1 MIILIDNGHGYNTPG
16 KCSPDGKFKEWKKNR
31 ELARDIVMELKDDG
45 YDARLI
51 VTEENDISLAERV
64 QRVNYICRK
73 EGTSNVILVSIHSNA
88 AGADGKWHSAR
99 GFSAHVSLNASDK
112 SKRLA
117 KFLWQRA
124 IEYGLKGNRCV
135 PQEMF
140 IAQNL
145 YILRHT
151 LCPAVLTENLFY
163 DNQEDLDMLQSQQG
177 HDKIV
182 LAHLRAIRDYIK
194 SL

>member
-31 ELARDIVMELKDDG
+31 DLARDIVMELKDDG

-51 VTEENDISLAERV
+51 VTEENDISLSERV

-88 AGADGKWHSAR
+88 AGSDGKWHSAR

-151 LCPAVLTENLFY
+151 VCPAVLTENLFY
-163 DNQEDLDMLQSQQG
+163 DNQEDLEMLQSQQG

>member
-16 KCSPDGKFKEWKKNR
+16 KCSPDKSFYEWKNNR
-31 ELARDIVMELKDDG
+31 ELARDIVIELKDDG

-51 VTEENDISLAERV
+51 VDEEFDISLSERV
-64 QRVNYICRK
+64 QRVNDICK
-73 EGTSNVILVSIHSNA
+73 KYGASNVMLASIHSNA
-88 AGADGKWHSAR
+88 ASADGKWHSAR

-117 KFLWQRA
+117 KFLWQRS

-135 PQEMF
+135 PPEMY

-145 YILRHT
+145 YILRKT
-151 LCPAVLTENLFY
+151 ICPAVLTENLFY
-163 DNQEDLDMLQSQQG
+163 DNKEDLEMLQSQQG

>member
-73 EGTSNVILVSIHSNA
+73 EGASNVILVSIHSNA

-99 GFSAHVSLNASDK
+99 GFSAHVCLNASDK

-117 KFLWQRA
+117 KFLWHRA

-151 LCPAVLTENLFY
+151 VCPAVLTENLFY
-163 DNQEDLDMLQSQQG
+163 DNQEDLEMLQSQQG

-194 SL
+194 SI

>member
-151 LCPAVLTENLFY
+151 VCPAVLTENLFY

>member
-31 ELARDIVMELKDDG
+31 ELAREIVMELKDDG

-151 LCPAVLTENLFY
+151 VCPAVLTENLFY
-163 DNQEDLDMLQSQQG
+163 DNQEDLEMLQSQQG

>member
-151 LCPAVLTENLFY
+151 ACPAVLTENLFY
-163 DNQEDLDMLQSQQG
+163 DNQEDLEMLQSQQG

>member
-73 EGTSNVILVSIHSNA
+73 EGASNVILVSIHSNA

-151 LCPAVLTENLFY
+151 VCPAVLTENLFY
-163 DNQEDLDMLQSQQG
+163 DNQEDLEMLQSQQG

>member
-135 PQEMF
+135 PQDMF

-151 LCPAVLTENLFY
+151 VCPAVLTENLFY
-163 DNQEDLDMLQSQQG
+163 DNQEDLEMLQSQQG

>member
-151 LCPAVLTENLFY
+151 VCPAVLTENLFY
-163 DNQEDLDMLQSQQG
+163 DNQEDLEMLQSQQG

>member
-51 VTEENDISLAERV
+51 VTEENDISLSERV

-124 IEYGLKGNRCV
+124 IEYGLKGNRNV
-135 PQEMF
+135 PKEMF

-151 LCPAVLTENLFY
+151 VCPAVLTENLFY

>member
-73 EGTSNVILVSIHSNA
+73 EGASNVILVSIHSNA

-99 GFSAHVSLNASDK
+99 GFSAHVCLNASDK

-151 LCPAVLTENLFY
+151 VCPAVLTENLFY
-163 DNQEDLDMLQSQQG
+163 DNQEDLEMLQSQQG

-194 SL
+194 SI

>member
-31 ELARDIVMELKDDG
+31 ELARDIIMELKDDG

-151 LCPAVLTENLFY
+151 VCPAVLTENLFY
-163 DNQEDLDMLQSQQG
+163 DNQEDLEMLQSQQG

>member
-88 AGADGKWHSAR
+88 AGSDGKWHSAR

>member
-73 EGTSNVILVSIHSNA
+73 EGTCNVILVSIHSNA
-88 AGADGKWHSAR
+88 AGSDGKWHSAR

-117 KFLWQRA
+117 KFLWQRS

-135 PQEMF
+135 PPEMY

-145 YILRHT
+145 YILRKT
-151 LCPAVLTENLFY
+151 ICPAVLTENLFY
-163 DNQEDLDMLQSQQG
+163 DNKEDLEMLQSQQG

-182 LAHLRAIRDYIK
+182 LAHLRAIRDHLK

>member
-1 MIILIDNGHGYNTPG
+1 MIILIDNGHGNNTPG
-16 KCSPDGKFKEWKKNR
+16 KCSPDKTYYEYKKNR
-31 ELARDIVMELKDDG
+31 ELARDIVMELEDEG

-51 VTEENDISLAERV
+51 VTEEYDVSLGERVRRVNDICKKFGA
-64 QRVNYICRK
+64 
-73 EGTSNVILVSIHSNA
+73 SNVFLVSIHSNA
-88 AGADGKWHSAR
+88 AGSDGKWHSAR
-99 GFSAHVSLNASDK
+99 GFSAHVSLNASEK

-135 PQEMF
+135 PPEMY
-140 IAQNL
+140 IKQNL
-145 YILRHT
+145 YILRNT
-151 LCPAVLTENLFY
+151 VCPAVLTESLFY
-163 DNQEDLDMLQSQQG
+163 DNKEDLELLQSQQG

-182 LAHLRAIRDYIK
+182 LAHLRAIRDFIK

>member
-151 LCPAVLTENLFY
+151 ICPAVLTENLFY

>member
-88 AGADGKWHSAR
+88 AGADVKWHSAR

-151 LCPAVLTENLFY
+151 VCPAVLTENLFY
-163 DNQEDLDMLQSQQG
+163 DNQEDLEMLQSQQG

-194 SL
+194 SI

>member
-51 VTEENDISLAERV
+51 VTEENDISLSERV

-135 PQEMF
+135 SQEMF

-151 LCPAVLTENLFY
+151 VCPAVLTENLFY

>member
-73 EGTSNVILVSIHSNA
+73 EGASNVMLVSIHSNA

-117 KFLWQRA
+117 KFLWKRA

-145 YILRHT
+145 YILRKT
-151 LCPAVLTENLFY
+151 ICTAVLTENLFY
-163 DNQEDLDMLQSQQG
+163 DNQDDLEMLQSQQG

>member
-124 IEYGLKGNRCV
+124 IEYGLKGNRNV
-135 PQEMF
+135 PKEMF

-151 LCPAVLTENLFY
+151 VCPAVLTENLFY
-163 DNQEDLDMLQSQQG
+163 DNQEDLEMLQSQQG

>member
-16 KCSPDGKFKEWKKNR
+16 KCSLDGKFKEWKKNR

-117 KFLWQRA
+117 KILWQRA

-151 LCPAVLTENLFY
+151 VCPAVLTENLFY
-163 DNQEDLDMLQSQQG
+163 DNQEDLEMLQSQQG

>member
-88 AGADGKWHSAR
+88 AGSDGKWHSAR

-135 PQEMF
+135 PQDMF

-151 LCPAVLTENLFY
+151 VCPAVLTENLFY

>member
-31 ELARDIVMELKDDG
+31 DLARDIVMELKDDG

-51 VTEENDISLAERV
+51 VTEENDISLSERV

-151 LCPAVLTENLFY
+151 VCPAVLTENLFY
-163 DNQEDLDMLQSQQG
+163 DNQEDLEMLQSQQG

>member
-31 ELARDIVMELKDDG
+31 ELAREIVMELKDDG

-88 AGADGKWHSAR
+88 AGSDGKWHSAR

>member
-73 EGTSNVILVSIHSNA
+73 EGASNVMLVSIHSNA

-117 KFLWQRA
+117 KLLWQRS

-135 PQEMF
+135 PPEMF

-151 LCPAVLTENLFY
+151 VCPAVLTENLFY